1 VKKTSTNSISAE
13 ELVKII
19 IDAAE
24 EKLAENIAVIQM
36 NSANGISDF
45 FVVCQGDTTVHN
57 QAICSGVV
65 DTLTEKGCKPWHVE
79 GTEDGRW
86 ILADFSDVVL
96 HVMLPDLRDY
106 YNLEQLG
113 TVISMHT

>member
-1 VKKTSTNSISAE
+1 MKKVSKIAINSE
-13 ELVKII
+13 ELVKLI

-24 EKLAENIAVIQM
+24 EKLAENITVVQM

-45 FVVCQGDTTVHN
+45 FVICQGDTTVHN

-65 DTLTEKGCKPWHVE
+65 DSLTEKGCKPWHVE
-79 GTEDGRW
+79 GTDEGRW

-96 HVMLPDLRDY
+96 HVMLPELRDY
-106 YNLEQLG
+106 YRLEELG
-113 TVISMHT
+113 TVVNM